1 MRVRVTESEGKNLLV
16 IASLTLSLVLIFLA
30 IDSVGPIKLEL
41 VSQEKID
48 ETGPDVR
55 LIGLDM
61 NATKIK
67 PMIGNPRID
76 FLVSNNTKSGYLRT
90 VVGEIYRN
98 GVWRFDSSKKIN
110 YTGEHLAV
118 NSHPKEDKEY
128 SVKFRVFELPRPYIP
143 TILYPTSI
151 DLGGATYY
159 EEQQIF
165 SSTELYWET
174 KYEVTYIPQNYDEQD
189 LLQATVPKNS
199 LYTQMPNSLQLVFN
213 PIAEDITKDLETP
226 YQKMKAL
233 QIYISEN
240 YKYNYTGSSRTVK
253 MDPVVWFL
261 RVSKQ
266 GNSLHFNSALV
277 LLARSIG
284 IPARLV
290 GGYVV
295 ENDFPFW
302 QLVLAE
308 HRRVYAEV
316 LFEGLGWVMFDAAP
330 PLPKTQVYVPPSEP
344 QNSFGL
350 NPSLADVLNV
360 IFNIIKVLV
369 AALVVAFIVFL
380 SVRRRA
386 KRTQTE
392 TREPDTL
399 VTDSV
404 DERLI
409 IQFPAIA
416 PELPRVWSLIDPLII
431 EIHASTG
438 GSTTTS
444 CILYINELEREI
456 SLDSA
461 GVGRIQQSFTQKGVH
476 RLKAVLLANE
486 HHERIESK
494 LALRIVDYKVEV
506 VNIFNQLYTKSS
518 ERINRVKKE
527 LTVREFQSL
536 VATEYPDLP
545 EEALEQL
552 ASIFEVADYSERDI
566 GRKEYE
572 QFYLAKMVLDRMIN
586 DV

>member
-41 VSQEKID
+41 VSPEIVE
-48 ETGPDVR
+48 ETGPEVR

-67 PMIGNPRID
+67 PMIGNPRVD

-98 GVWRFDSSKKIN
+98 GVWRFDSSNKIN
-110 YTGEHLAV
+110 YTGEYLAAD
-118 NSHPKEDKEY
+118 SHSKEDKEY
-128 SVKFRVFELPRPYIP
+128 SLKFRVFELPRPYVP
-143 TILYPTSI
+143 TIHYPTRI
-151 DLGGATYY
+151 DLEGATYY

-174 KYEVTYIPQNYDEQD
+174 KYEVTYIPQNYAEQD

-213 PIAEDITKDLETP
+213 PVAEDITKDLETP

-240 YKYNYTGSSRTVK
+240 YKYNYTGSSRTVR

-261 RVSKQ
+261 LVSKE

-295 ENDFPFW
+295 ESDFPFW

-308 HRRVYAEV
+308 HRRVYVEV

-330 PLPKTQVYVPPSEP
+330 PLPKTEVYVAPSEP
-344 QNSFGL
+344 QYSFGL
-350 NPSLADVLNV
+350 NLSLVDALNV
-360 IFNIIKVLV
+360 IFSIIPVIV
-369 AALVVAFIVFL
+369 AALVVVFIVFL

-386 KRTQTE
+386 KRTQME
-392 TREPDTL
+392 TQEPDAS

-409 IQFPAIA
+409 IQFPVIA
-416 PELPRVWSLIDPLII
+416 PELPHVWSLIDPLII
-431 EIHASTG
+431 EIHASTY
-438 GSTTTS
+438 GSTTS

-456 SLDSA
+456 PLDSA

-494 LALRIVDYKVEV
+494 LALRIVDYKEEV
-506 VNIFNQLYTKSS
+506 VSIFNQLYIKSS
-518 ERINRVKKE
+518 ERINLVKKE
-527 LTVREFQSL
+527 LTVREFQRL
-536 VATEYPDLP
+536 VMIEYPDLP
-545 EEALEQL
+545 EESLEQL

-572 QFYLAKMVLDRMIN
+572 RFYLAKMVLDRMIN
-586 DV
+586 DD